1 MIYIEKYDFIVY
13 NNFEVK
19 KMEQNKNS
27 KEPNFDFSLSHP
39 NLTAFH
45 IYLESFDYTAKERM
59 KIIGE
64 KLEYLRTE
72 SHMTQRD
79 ICNILNI
86 SPQTYS
92 GYESGKH
99 EPSVET
105 LIRLSYFYNVSLDDL
120 CCKHDLE
127 NLSEEDNR
135 ESYMIGNSN
144 VFQLREAMDKFKAQ
158 TEAKMQEMQKQIEQ
172 LNNK

>member
-1 MIYIEKYDFIVY
+1 
-13 NNFEVK
+13 
-19 KMEQNKNS
+19 MEQKNDP
-27 KEPNFDFSLSHP
+27 KMPNFDLSLSHP
-39 NLTAFH
+39 NLTGFNMYMDACA
-45 IYLESFDYTAKERM
+45 YTAKERM
-59 KIIGE
+59 KIIG
-64 KLEYLRTE
+64 KQLEYLRTE

-79 ICNILNI
+79 ICDMLNI

-120 CCKHDLE
+120 CCRQDFEHLG
-127 NLSEEDNR
+127 EEENR
-135 ESYMIGNSN
+135 ESHMIGNSN
-144 VFQLREAMDKFKAQ
+144 VFELREAMDKFKAQ